1 MQKIIYQVLESY
13 NPWWKGKKIDI
24 KIKREILGEIFQE
37 ISSPYVI
44 DIRGARRA
52 GKTYLFYNIINHLIE
67 KGVSPERIIYF
78 FVEDPEIGELTEKLD
93 FNEFIKGADGQPKN
107 RFYLFFDEFHK
118 SPSLLP
124 KLRGLWEKASHKVKI
139 FLTGSSQ
146 TQVAREVN
154 DVFLGRHRSFHLY
167 PLSFREYLQFNDE
180 EFYKQTRDSIGN
192 LSIEKFLENKAIYE
206 ILSRRLNTY
215 LDTFF
220 NESGFPEVVLGEEK
234 RQFFHALEED
244 YILGNAIKDFRIRNY
259 RFLKAFIRN
268 LAQHVNST
276 VSLNAL
282 SQELGVSYTLIEHYL
297 NSLTLSYVIEPVFI
311 NPRAD
316 YRKLTKIFF
325 VDSGLLR
332 FIGGDEGG
340 CWENFVF
347 LELRKMKE
355 TADIYF
361 WRGKGGNEI
370 DFIWNDKL
378 IEAKLGMPIRKGIWY
393 IMDRFGKSNAF
404 ILHKKDRIEVRESN
418 GRKVIFLPLSLFL
431 WSKIREKGRG

>member
-13 NPWWKGKKIDI
+13 NPWWKGKKIAV
-24 KIKREILGEIFQE
+24 KIKREILEGVVKE
-37 ISSPYVI
+37 ISSPYII
-44 DIRGARRA
+44 DIRGTRRA
-52 GKTYLFYNIINHLIE
+52 GKTYLFYSIINHLIE

-78 FVEDPEIGELTEKLD
+78 FVEDPEIAELTEKLD
-93 FNEFIKGADGQPKN
+93 FNEFIKDTEAQPKN

-118 SPSLLP
+118 SSSLLP
-124 KLRGLWEKASHKVKI
+124 KLRGLWEKASDKVKI

-146 TQVAREVN
+146 TRVAREVN
-154 DVFLGRHRSFHLY
+154 DVFLGRHRSFRLY

-180 EFYKQTRDSIGN
+180 EFYKQTLDSISN
-192 LSIEKFLENKAIYE
+192 LSIDKFLENKGIYE
-206 ILSRRLNTY
+206 ILSRRLSPY

-234 RQFFHALEED
+234 RQFFHTLEED

-268 LAQHVNST
+268 LARHVNST

-325 VDSGLLR
+325 VDSGFLR
-332 FIGGDEGG
+332 FLGGNEGG

-347 LELRKMKE
+347 LELRKMKK
-355 TADIYF
+355 TADICF

-378 IEAKLGMPIRKGIWY
+378 IEAKLGMLIRKGIWY
-393 IMDRFGKSNAF
+393 IMDRFGKSTAF
-404 ILHKKDRIEVRESN
+404 ILHKKDRIEVRERN

-431 WSKIREKGRG
+431 WSKIREKGP